1 MLSLS
6 NAFELYTKQ
15 QQQQQPLLYSPF
27 IGQHVLAST
36 SS

>member
-1 MLSLS
+1 MLQLS
-6 NAFELYTKQ
+6 NAFELYTK
-15 QQQQQPLLYSPF
+15 QQQQPLLYSPF